1 MPRNITKTQSRNAQL
16 RALWANMPDAEFE
29 RLGFTRAQ
37 LFCLQ
42 DGLSGYVVLPGMPDY
57 NTDRKLFN
65 PVFDSYP
72 LAIVYCES
80 ELDVAAVLQFAQ
92 TCLLGFQVRSGGHC
106 TAGFSSGSGILLDV
120 SHLKDCTVDRAALTA
135 TVGCGCPFKKLYDT
149 LRPYGLHVPAGECED
164 VCVGGFV
171 QGGGYGFTSVTF
183 GMNCDNVIDLRVM
196 LATGQIVSASETV
209 NRDLW
214 WAMRGGTGGNFG
226 VLLSVRYALRPLGD
240 VFGWAVIWPLAGA
253 WETANATGALM
264 FFQANYLG
272 ANTNPLLNIQVS
284 LCFQPGTATGAPSPS
299 PSDAA
304 TLPYLMIR
312 GLYVGDAVNG
322 QAAIAPLCALPGAI
336 KQWTET
342 APYDVLNVDL
352 LNKPYSMP
360 FFPPHAVPY
369 EDKVARYVA
378 RPLAAV
384 EWRSL
389 LEYFKSTPNPYSY
402 AYLECYGGA
411 INAYPS
417 DKSAFVHRDVLYNAV
432 LDVFWLE
439 ESQRIAAQAFL
450 EGWAQLVG
458 PMGNGRIYQNYPRLG
473 EPNYAGAYWGD
484 AQAGLYA
491 VKCKYDETM
500 AFRFAQQVS
509 PLLPPIAGLG
519 PRIILPDFLQAAL
532 DQPIVYCAQS
542 LA

>member
-16 RALWANMPDAEFE
+16 HALWATMPDAEFE

-37 LFCLQ
+37 LFSLQ

-72 LAIVYCES
+72 VAIVYCES
-80 ELDVAAVLQFAQ
+80 DLDVAEVLQFAQ
-92 TCLLGFQVRSGGHC
+92 TSALGFEVRSGGHC

-120 SHLKDCTVDRAALTA
+120 SHLDNCTVDGAALTA

-183 GMNCDNVIDLRVM
+183 GMNCDNVIDMRVM
-196 LATGQIVSASETV
+196 LASGQIVTASETV

-226 VLLSVRYALRPLGD
+226 VLLSVRYKLRPLGM
-240 VFGWAVIWPLAGA
+240 VFGWAIIWPLANA
-253 WETANATGALM
+253 QDTTNATRALV
-264 FFQANYLG
+264 FFQSNYLG
-272 ANTNPLLNIQVS
+272 AKTDPRMNIQVS
-284 LCFQPGTATGAPSPS
+284 LCFQPGTALGAPT
-299 PSDAA
+299 DAP

-312 GLYVGDAVNG
+312 GLYVGNAANG
-322 QAAIAPLCALPGAI
+322 QAAIDPLCGLTGAI

-342 APYDVLNVDL
+342 ATYDQLNVDL

-360 FFPPHAVPY
+360 FFPANAIPR
-369 EDKVARYVA
+369 ENKVSRYVA
-378 RPLAAV
+378 RPLAAP

-389 LEYFKSTPNPYSY
+389 LDYFKRSPNPYSY

-417 DKSAFVHRDVLYNAV
+417 DKSAFVHRDVLYNSV

-439 ESQRIAAQAFL
+439 ESQRMAAQQFL
-450 EGWAQLVG
+450 EGWIQLVG
-458 PMGNGRIYQNYPRLG
+458 PMSNGRIYQNYPRLG

-491 VKCKYDETM
+491 VKCKYDKTM
-500 AFRFAQQVS
+500 AFRFAQQVR
-509 PLLPPIAGLG
+509 PLMDPIGGLG
-519 PRIILPDFLQAAL
+519 PRIVLPEFLQAAL
-532 DQPIVYCAQS
+532 DQPIVCDTKS